1 MEKINLNLS
10 EKAIKYYHTL
20 KGCQKRYAQSEEGK
34 LKLRAANKRYYDK
47 KKQDPEWVKKIAKEK
62 LEMYHNKK
70 NKIKNHIIEISK

>member
-1 MEKINLNLS
+1 MENTQNEIN
-10 EKAIKYYHTL
+10 EKAIKYYNTL
-20 KGCQKRYAQSEEGK
+20 KRCQKNYAQSEEGK

-70 NKIKNHIIEISK
+70 SKIKNIIIEISK